1 MKPQISI
8 VTPTKDRRELL
19 LETLESLRRQS
30 VAAGVIEVIVVADGC
45 TDGTSGAVRRLAETP
60 EWASHSLRCI
70 EQAGSGAASARNNG
84 LRNAQANIVL
94 FLDDDILAGREMVAA
109 HLARHAAS
117 EGGVVVLGRIVPARV
132 KGALH
137 RQMAAWWREHYR
149 DLSHKP
155 ASFTDLYTGQVS
167 VPRNVAL
174 EVGGFD
180 ESLNYGEDVEFGYRL
195 SMAGLPFVYSPQA
208 ASLDRNPK
216 PAAGL
221 LRDLFRSGQ
230 GSARIY
236 RKWPGTLRALPLSAY
251 GETNVRLRLARGSLL
266 ALSQNQIAASAIDW
280 CFTRWAAS
288 KSRGGVARRMFEL
301 ARSYYFWRGVRDQIG
316 DSDDWARLASP
327 GALVLMYH
335 SVEPLKRK
343 KSERF
348 TTDTERF
355 ERQMRV
361 LARLGCKVVPLR
373 SIVDDLGRGEMPPP
387 RAVAITFD
395 DGYRNNMTDAWP
407 ILRRLGYPAT
417 LFFVTGLAGDA
428 SGPKPYLSWNEA
440 QQLDREG
447 FSVEAHS
454 VTHRSLDSISP
465 EDADFEIRGSRR
477 HLEER
482 LGRSV
487 ELFAYPY
494 GHRNAQVREQVAN
507 AGYRAAFAATPG
519 FNTLRTDAFYLKR
532 IEIEGGDSMALF
544 ALKVMLGDN
553 PLRYLPGWKGL
564 DRVICYLRGQKQ

>member
-8 VTPTKDRRELL
+8 VIPTKDRRELL

-30 VAAGVIEVIVVADGC
+30 VAAEVLEVIVVADGC
-45 TDGTSGAVRRLAETP
+45 TDGTAQAVRRLAKTP

-94 FLDDDILAGREMVAA
+94 FLDDDILAGPHMVAT
-109 HLARHAAS
+109 HLARHAES

-167 VPRNVAL
+167 VPRAVAL

-230 GSARIY
+230 GSALIY

-251 GETNVRLRLARGSLL
+251 GETNVRLRLARGALL
-266 ALSQNQIAASAIDW
+266 ALSQNQIAASALDW

-301 ARSYYFWRGVRDQIG
+301 ARGYYFWRGVRDQIG
-316 DSDDWARLASP
+316 DSGDWARLASP

-355 ERQMRV
+355 EQQMRL
-361 LARLGCKVVPLR
+361 LARLGYCVLPLA
-373 SIVDDLGRGEMPPP
+373 SIVGYLERGEMPPP

-395 DGYRNNMTDAWP
+395 DGYRNNLTEAWP
-407 ILRRLGYPAT
+407 RLRRLGYPAT
-417 LFFVTGLAGDA
+417 LFFVTGKAGES
-428 SGPKPYLSWNEA
+428 SGPRPYLSWQEA
-440 QQLDREG
+440 LQLDREG
-447 FSVEAHS
+447 FSIEAHS
-454 VTHRSLDSISP
+454 VTHPSLYDISP
-465 EDADFEIRGSRR
+465 EDADFEIRASRR

-487 ELFAYPY
+487 QLFAYPY
-494 GHRNAQVREQVAN
+494 GHCNEQVRELVAS
-507 AGYRAAFAATPG
+507 AGYRSAFSVAPG
-519 FNTLRTDAFYLKR
+519 FNTLRTHRFDLKR
-532 IEIEGGDSMALF
+532 VEIDGGDSMAMF
-544 ALKVMLGDN
+544 ALKIMLGEN
-553 PLRYLPGWKGL
+553 PFRHLPGWSRL
-564 DRVICYLRGQKQ
+564 DRTIRGLRGQKQ